1 MVFSSW
7 GYCLLVKIK
16 KIHKKKLLLEINK
29 KQNLKSEGGFF
40 VSGLFQYT
48 FWQLQFSDHFFFL
61 VFSLT
66 NPKKPL
72 LYLR

>member
-7 GYCLLVKIK
+7 GYCLLVKVK
-16 KIHKKKLLLEINK
+16 KIYKKLLLEINK

-48 FWQLQFSDHFFFL
+48 FWQLQFSDHFFVFFL
-61 VFSLT
+61 NKSQKTVT
-66 NPKKPL
+66 L
-72 LYLR
+72 LKVK

>member
-16 KIHKKKLLLEINK
+16 KIRKKLLLEINK

-40 VSGLFQYT
+40 VSGLFQYI
-48 FWQLQFSDHFFFL
+48 FWQLQFSDHFFGFFL
-61 VFSLT
+61 NKSQKTVT
-66 NPKKPL
+66 L
-72 LYLR
+72 LKVK